1 VKRSEAEIL
10 EHKRRAIR
18 LFTKFDR
25 NVETRFENG
34 IYTAYYRFED
44 R

>member
-1 VKRSEAEIL
+1 MKRSEAEIL

-18 LFTKFDR
+18 LFTKVDR